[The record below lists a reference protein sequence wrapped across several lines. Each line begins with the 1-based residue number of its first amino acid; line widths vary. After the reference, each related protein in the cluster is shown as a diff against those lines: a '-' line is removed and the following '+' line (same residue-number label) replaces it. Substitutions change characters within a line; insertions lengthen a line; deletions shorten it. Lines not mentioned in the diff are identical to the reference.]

1 MRASVVEGVGAGK
14 RAGAR
19 TCCAILK
26 TTMAFFLGIDGGGS
40 KTECVLADES
50 GAVLAR
56 ATGPGSNL
64 HRVDSDQL
72 WGTVRDCLAQLR
84 RSTGLGVIA
93 PVAVGAG
100 FAGASDSEAR
110 EMARRALVKCLHPA
124 RLYVVGDMEVALEA
138 AVGAG
143 RGVVLIAGTG
153 SIAYGR
159 NDLGRQ
165 ARAGGRGINVAR
177 RGKFIVDEGSG
188 LDIGLRATRAVVN
201 PLLFWRRWTPL
212 GRRVKKVFQGA
223 SGEGGVVVFVEA
235 AGLVPLV
242 VEAARE
248 NDARARRILEGA
260 ADALAG
266 LAVEVLRQL
275 DLLEADVRVA
285 ASGGVFKESPEV
297 FARVQAEILKAAPRA
312 RVEPLAVSPAEG
324 AARLAQR
331 LWLQEQTT
339 ASA

>member
-1 MRASVVEGVGAGK
+1 
-14 RAGAR
+14 
-19 TCCAILK
+19 
-26 TTMAFFLGIDGGGS
+26 MAFFLGIDGGGS

-159 NDLGRQ
+159 NDLGQQ
-165 ARAGGRGINVAR
+165 ARAGGRGVNLSR
-177 RGKFIVDEGSG
+177 RSEFTVDEGSG
-188 LDIGLRATRAVVN
+188 LDIGLRATRVVLN
-201 PLLFWRRWTPL
+201 RLLFWRRWTPL
-212 GRRVKKVFQGA
+212 GRKMKKVLRGP
-223 SGEGGVVVFVEA
+223 SRGGVAFEVA
-235 AGLVPLV
+235 HLVPLV

-248 NDARARRILEGA
+248 NDARARRILQEA
-260 ADALAG
+260 ADALARLG
-266 LAVEVLRQL
+266 LDVLRQL
-275 DLLEADVRVA
+275 DLLAAEVHVA

-297 FARVQAEILKAAPRA
+297 LARVQAKLLKAAPRA
-312 RVEPLAVSPAEG
+312 RVELLAVSPAEG
-324 AARLAQR
+324 AVRLAQR

>member
-1 MRASVVEGVGAGK
+1 MG
-14 RAGAR
+14 
-19 TCCAILK
+19 
-26 TTMAFFLGIDGGGS
+26 FFLGIDGGGS

-64 HRVDSDQL
+64 HRVDSDEL
-72 WGTVRDCLAQLR
+72 WQTVRGCLAQLR

-100 FAGASDSEAR
+100 FAGAGAPENR
-110 EMARRALVKCLHPA
+110 EMARRALVKSLHPA

-143 RGVVLIAGTG
+143 PGVVLIAGTG

-159 NDLGRQ
+159 NDLGQQ
-165 ARAGGRGINVAR
+165 ARAGGLGLRFSDGREV
-177 RGKFIVDEGSG
+177 KVDEGSG
-188 LDIGLRATRAVVN
+188 LDIGLRAMRAVIN
-201 PLLFWRRWTPL
+201 PFLFWRRWTPL
-212 GRRVKKVFQGA
+212 ARKMKEA
-223 SGEGGVVVFVEA
+223 SGLDVGLLKGAEVCVELA
-235 AGLVPLV
+235 ALVPLV

-248 NDARARRILEGA
+248 NDARARGILEGA

-266 LAVEVLRQL
+266 LAVDVLRQL
-275 DLLEADVRVA
+275 DLLGAEVGVA

-297 FARVQAEILKAAPRA
+297 FARVQAKILKAAPKV
-312 RVEPLAVSPAEG
+312 RVELLAVSPAEG

-331 LWLQEQTT
+331 LWLQEQTPG
-339 ASA
+339 SA

>member
-1 MRASVVEGVGAGK
+1 
-14 RAGAR
+14 
-19 TCCAILK
+19 
-26 TTMAFFLGIDGGGS
+26 MAFFLGIDGGGS
-40 KTECVLADES
+40 KPECVLADEA
-50 GAVLAR
+50 GAVVAR

-64 HRVDSDQL
+64 RRASAEDLQQH
-72 WGTVRDCLAQLR
+72 LR
-84 RSTGLGVIA
+84 ETLEALRGKAHLERLRPEVVCG
-93 PVAVGAG
+93 G
-100 FAGASDSEAR
+100 FAGAGDAKAR
-110 EMARRALVKCLHPA
+110 AMATEVLKELLQPRF
-124 RLYVVGDMEVALEA
+124 LYVVGDMEVALEA

-248 NDARARRILEGA
+248 I
-260 ADALAG
+260 
-266 LAVEVLRQL
+266 
-275 DLLEADVRVA
+275 
-285 ASGGVFKESPEV
+285 
-297 FARVQAEILKAAPRA
+297 
-312 RVEPLAVSPAEG
+312 
-324 AARLAQR
+324 
-331 LWLQEQTT
+331 
-339 ASA
+339 

>member
-110 EMARRALVKCLHPA
+110 EMARPGLGKWLPPA
-124 RLYVVGDMEVALEA
+124 PLSR
-138 AVGAG
+138 
-143 RGVVLIAGTG
+143 
-153 SIAYGR
+153 
-159 NDLGRQ
+159 
-165 ARAGGRGINVAR
+165 GGRGINVAR

-297 FARVQAEILKAAPRA
+297 FARVQAEILKAAPGGG
-312 RVEPLAVSPAEG
+312 VEPLAVSPAEG